1 MITLE
6 KKGPIAILT
15 LNRPDAMNALGEPG
29 DGEAVRD
36 VCAQI
41 NADKSLR
48 CAILTGAGK
57 GFSAGGNVK
66 AMRDRVGS
74 FAGSPAEV
82 RDNYKNGVHMIV
94 RALYNLEIPLI
105 AAVNGAAVGL
115 GCDVAC
121 MADIRIS
128 SDNAKYG
135 VTFLKLGL
143 IPGDGGAWLL
153 PRVIGMS
160 RACELLFTGNLIDA
174 KTAQEWG
181 LVSKVVPGDQL
192 MTEAMA
198 LATSIAKQPSQSL
211 RVAKQLLR
219 HGTQANYDTIM
230 EMSAAAQGLM
240 HHTKDHEE
248 GVAAILE
255 KREPVFKGESGET
268 EKLFAFSIAAFTSS
282 GRSASIT
289 ACLRASN
296 SSPISFAIA
305 AGTTFFAAG
314 KKSRSSSF
322 MWCSTSSQS
331 ALNFMPHSSE
341 STGKVSSSSNTPLAM
356 WCSL

>member
-36 VCAQI
+36 VCDQI
-41 NADKSLR
+41 NRDKNIR

-66 AMRDRVGS
+66 AMRERIGS

-82 RDNYKNGVHMIV
+82 RDNYKTGVHMIV
-94 RALYNLEIPLI
+94 RALYNLEVPLI

-128 SDNAKYG
+128 SDNARYG
-135 VTFLKLGL
+135 VTFLKIGL

-174 KTAQEWG
+174 NTAKEWG
-181 LVSKVVPGDQL
+181 LVSKIVPGDKL
-192 MTEAMA
+192 MEEAMA
-198 LATSIAKQPSQSL
+198 LAKQIAKQPPHSL
-211 RVAKQLLR
+211 RVSKQLLR
-219 HGTQANYDTIM
+219 HGTQATYDTVM

-255 KREPVFKGESGET
+255 KREPVFKGE
-268 EKLFAFSIAAFTSS
+268 
-282 GRSASIT
+282 
-289 ACLRASN
+289 
-296 SSPISFAIA
+296 
-305 AGTTFFAAG
+305 
-314 KKSRSSSF
+314 
-322 MWCSTSSQS
+322 
-331 ALNFMPHSSE
+331 
-341 STGKVSSSSNTPLAM
+341 
-356 WCSL
+356 

>member
-1 MITLE
+1 MITVE

-36 VCAQI
+36 ACAQV
-41 NADKSLR
+41 NSDKAIR

-74 FAGSPAEV
+74 FAGNPAEV
-82 RDNYKNGVHMIV
+82 RDAYKNGVHMIV
-94 RALYNLEIPLI
+94 RALYGLEVPLI
-105 AAVNGAAVGL
+105 AAVNGAAIGL

-128 SDNAKYG
+128 SDRAKYG

-153 PRVIGMS
+153 PRIIGMS
-160 RACELLFTGNLIDA
+160 RACELLYTGDVIDA
-174 KTAQEWG
+174 TTAHDWG

-192 MTEAMA
+192 MGEAMA
-198 LATSIAKQPSQSL
+198 LAERIAKQPPHSL

-219 HGTQANYDTIM
+219 HGTQATYDTVM

-255 KREPVFKGESGET
+255 KREPVFTGE
-268 EKLFAFSIAAFTSS
+268 
-282 GRSASIT
+282 
-289 ACLRASN
+289 
-296 SSPISFAIA
+296 
-305 AGTTFFAAG
+305 
-314 KKSRSSSF
+314 
-322 MWCSTSSQS
+322 
-331 ALNFMPHSSE
+331 
-341 STGKVSSSSNTPLAM
+341 
-356 WCSL
+356 